1 MLAVS
6 SSRPGLKSVVP
17 NVASRALAAMP
28 GAQRDAV
35 DQRREAVIDERER
48 VRVPLADHGE
58 DIPVAHTAEV
68 LDASIRG
75 RPL

>member
-1 MLAVS
+1 MLAVP
-6 SSRPGLKSVVP
+6 SSRPGLNSVVP

-48 VRVPLADHGE
+48 VRVPVAEGTR
-58 DIPVAHTAEV
+58 DIV
-68 LDASIRG
+68 IR
-75 RPL
+75 RLVH